1 MILELLKAIIL
12 EPWKLDIW
20 TVCVC
25 AVGQAWQG
33 SVKRVAKACVFLIRT
48 FSALLGIAELL
59 CSSAFR
65 KICASL
71 FKSLPDINVDGN
83 GPELLWFAG
92 HGLGNCV
99 TRTGRTGR
107 CKVRNDGLPA
117 PGWALWAKVAFT
129 GSEVWLEITHCPN
142 LRRQK
147 AKTIKNHLL
156 ICVQSPGKAWVCN
169 MFFVWMWA
177 QYMIKCT
184 CV

>member
-1 MILELLKAIIL
+1 M
-12 EPWKLDIW
+12 DIFGAYLRLAL
-20 TVCVC
+20 CVC

-33 SVKRVAKACVFLIRT
+33 SMKRVAKACVFLIRT
-48 FSALLGIAELL
+48 FSALLGIVELL
-59 CSSAFR
+59 CSSACTSLLR

-71 FKSLPDINVDGN
+71 FKSLPDINA
-83 GPELLWFAG
+83 AG

-117 PGWALWAKVAFT
+117 PGCALWAKVAFT

-156 ICVQSPGKAWVCN
+156 ICVQSPGKAWVCI
-169 MFFVWMWA
+169 MFFV
-177 QYMIKCT
+177 
-184 CV
+184 